1 MTDLVIREAAPE
13 QVPLEL
19 LLLADPNESKVRA
32 YLPGCRCFI
41 AVQNEQVLG
50 ACAVTQP
57 VHGVAEL
64 MSIAVCARQ
73 QRSGVGSRLLRAVID
88 AVRDS
93 GARALEVGTGSF
105 GYQLAFYQRQGFRV
119 TAIDRDFFVRH
130 YPQPIHEEGI
140 QLRDMLRLTLEFAE
154 QA

>member
-1 MTDLVIREAAPE
+1 MTPIVIREVAPQ

-19 LLLADPNESKVRA
+19 LLLADPNEARVRA
-32 YLPGCRCFI
+32 YLPDCRCFV
-41 AVQNEQVLG
+41 AWQDEQVLG
-50 ACAVTQP
+50 ACTVLQKAA
-57 VHGVAEL
+57 GVQEL
-64 MSIAVCARQ
+64 MSIAVCASRQ
-73 QRSGVGSRLLRAVID
+73 RGGVGSRLLRAVID

-130 YPQPIHEEGI
+130 YPQPIYEEGI
-140 QLRDMLRLTLEFAE
+140 QLLDMLRLTLEFPGRR
-154 QA
+154 